1 MSNQQQQQQQPQLT
15 RGQHILL
22 QKQQEH
28 AGLQALREASAG
40 LLERVEKL
48 AEMSNVMA
56 DGGEGECFVKCLL
69 SRFLDISSYR
79 ERGVC

>member
-1 MSNQQQQQQQPQLT
+1 MSTQQLS
-15 RGQHILL
+15 RGQQILL

-56 DGGEGECFVKCLL
+56 DGGEGK
-69 SRFLDISSYR
+69 
-79 ERGVC
+79 

>member
-1 MSNQQQQQQQPQLT
+1 MAQQPKTSLPASVTSLPPSLQ
-15 RGQHILL
+15 ILL

-28 AGLQALREASAG
+28 AGLEALREASAE

-56 DGGEGECFVKCLL
+56 DGGEGVFLL
-69 SRFLDISSYR
+69 
-79 ERGVC
+79 